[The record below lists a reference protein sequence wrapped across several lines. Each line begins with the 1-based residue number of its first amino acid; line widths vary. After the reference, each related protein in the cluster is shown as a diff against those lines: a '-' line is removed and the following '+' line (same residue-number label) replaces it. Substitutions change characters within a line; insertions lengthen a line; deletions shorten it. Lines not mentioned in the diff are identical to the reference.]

1 MPFLARHREDDEPL
15 AGKPLLGLIIA
26 IDGPAAAG
34 KSTLAKHLARELNYV
49 YVDTGAMYRA
59 LAWRVMEEGIDPGDE
74 KELGRILQ
82 QIRIRLVEHAGQL
95 RVLLNEVDV
104 TEQIR
109 APEVSQMASK
119 VSTLK
124 VVRDRMVELQRA
136 MGSQGGVVAEGRD
149 IGTVVFPAA
158 DVKIYLDASPEE
170 RARRRFAELRSQGK
184 QVTLEETLEEMKERD
199 RRDQERAVAPLRK
212 AENALVVDSS
222 RLGAEAVVEQVMRE
236 IKNKLRAI

>member
-1 MPFLARHREDDEPL
+1 MDRPQAEAR
-15 AGKPLLGLIIA
+15 I
-26 IDGPAAAG
+26 
-34 KSTLAKHLARELNYV
+34 REL
-49 YVDTGAMYRA
+49 R
-59 LAWRVMEEGIDPGDE
+59 
-74 KELGRILQ
+74 Q
-82 QIRIRLVEHAGQL
+82 QIQHHDFRYYVENRPEITDAQHDALVQEL
-95 RVLLNEVDV
+95 RGLEAAYPDLV
-104 TEQIR
+104 T
-109 APEVSQMASK
+109 PDSP
-119 VSTLK
+119 T
-124 VVRDRMVELQRA
+124 QRV
-136 MGSQGGVVAEGRD
+136 GGVVAEGRD
-149 IGTVVFPAA
+149 IGTVVFPVA

>member
-1 MPFLARHREDDEPL
+1 M
-15 AGKPLLGLIIA
+15 IIA

-34 KSTLAKHLARELNYV
+34 KSTLAKRLARELNYV

-82 QIRIRLVEHAGQL
+82 QMRIRLVEHAGQL

-149 IGTVVFPAA
+149 IGTVVFPVA

>member
-1 MPFLARHREDDEPL
+1 MSQSLA
-15 AGKPLLGLIIA
+15 AKPLRGLIIA

-34 KSTLAKHLARELNYV
+34 KSTLAKRLARELNYV

-82 QIRIRLVEHAGQL
+82 QIRIRLVEHADQL

-104 TEQIR
+104 TESIR
-109 APEVSQMASK
+109 TPEVSQVASK

-136 MGSQGGVVAEGRD
+136 MGAQGGVVAEGRD

-158 DVKIYLDASPEE
+158 DVKIYLDAAPEE
-170 RARRRFAELRSQGK
+170 RAKRRFAELRTQSR

-212 AENALVVDSS
+212 AEDASVVDSS
-222 RLGAEAVVEQVMRE
+222 RLSAEAVVEQVMRE
-236 IKNKLRAI
+236 VKKKLRAI

>member
-1 MPFLARHREDDEPL
+1 M
-15 AGKPLLGLIIA
+15 IIA

-34 KSTLAKHLARELNYV
+34 KSTLAKRLARELNYV

-82 QIRIRLVEHAGQL
+82 QMRIRLVEHAGQL

-119 VSTLK
+119 VSTLR

-149 IGTVVFPAA
+149 IGTVVFPVA

>member
-1 MPFLARHREDDEPL
+1 MSQPL
-15 AGKPLLGLIIA
+15 AGKPLRGLIIA
-26 IDGPAAAG
+26 IDGPASAG
-34 KSTLAKHLARELNYV
+34 KSTLAKRLARELNYV

-82 QIRIRLVEHAGQL
+82 QMRIRLVEHAGQL

-119 VSTLK
+119 VSTLR

-149 IGTVVFPAA
+149 IGTVVFPVA

>member
-1 MPFLARHREDDEPL
+1 MSQPL
-15 AGKPLLGLIIA
+15 AGKPLRGLIIA

-34 KSTLAKHLARELNYV
+34 KSTLAKRLARELNYV

-82 QIRIRLVEHAGQL
+82 QMRIRLVEHAGQL

-149 IGTVVFPAA
+149 IGTVVFPVA

>member
-1 MPFLARHREDDEPL
+1 M
-15 AGKPLLGLIIA
+15 
-26 IDGPAAAG
+26 
-34 KSTLAKHLARELNYV
+34 
-49 YVDTGAMYRA
+49 
-59 LAWRVMEEGIDPGDE
+59 
-74 KELGRILQ
+74 
-82 QIRIRLVEHAGQL
+82 
-95 RVLLNEVDV
+95 
-104 TEQIR
+104 
-109 APEVSQMASK
+109 
-119 VSTLK
+119 
-124 VVRDRMVELQRA
+124 
-136 MGSQGGVVAEGRD
+136 EGRD
-149 IGTVVFPAA
+149 IGTVVFPVA

>member
-1 MPFLARHREDDEPL
+1 MSQPL
-15 AGKPLLGLIIA
+15 AGKPLRGLIIA

-34 KSTLAKHLARELNYV
+34 KSTLAKRLARELNYV

-82 QIRIRLVEHAGQL
+82 QMRIRLVEHAGQL

-119 VSTLK
+119 VSTLR

-149 IGTVVFPAA
+149 IGTVVFPVA

>member
-1 MPFLARHREDDEPL
+1 M
-15 AGKPLLGLIIA
+15 IIA

-184 QVTLEETLEEMKERD
+184 QVTLEETLEEMKERG

>member
-1 MPFLARHREDDEPL
+1 MSQPL
-15 AGKPLLGLIIA
+15 AGKPLRGLIIA

-34 KSTLAKHLARELNYV
+34 KSTLAKRLARELNYV

-59 LAWRVMEEGIDPGDE
+59 LAWRVKEEGIDPGDE

-82 QIRIRLVEHAGQL
+82 RIRIGLVEHAGQL

-170 RARRRFAELRSQGK
+170 RARRRFSELRSQGK